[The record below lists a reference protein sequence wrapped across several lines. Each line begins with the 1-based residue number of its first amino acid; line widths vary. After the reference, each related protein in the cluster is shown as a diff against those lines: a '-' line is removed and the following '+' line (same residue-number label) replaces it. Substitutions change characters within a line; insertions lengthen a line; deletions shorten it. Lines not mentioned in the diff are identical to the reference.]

1 MSMHHQSIHYLEF
14 PVSSF
19 IFENS
24 GQQISN
30 QRGSE
35 RRGNYFKRLLLV
47 LCTMIS
53 TIISI
58 AMVTPALFLVFTL
71 ILAHHTYFN
80 MRGSNFR
87 LRGSCLPKKQGE
99 YTGKKLLDFVLILV
113 EIHLPENIAAVAVG
127 LVVVVQC
134 SFPSLTK

>member
-1 MSMHHQSIHYLEF
+1 MHHQSIHYLEF

-30 QRGSE
+30 QRGSK
-35 RRGNYFKRLLLV
+35 RRGNCFKRLLV

-71 ILAHHTYFN
+71 ILAHHTYN
-80 MRGSNFR
+80 SMIGSNFR
-87 LRGSCLPKKQGE
+87 LRGSSLPKKQGRDWE
-99 YTGKKLLDFVLILV
+99 KTTRLCFNPGGNPLTRK
-113 EIHLPENIAAVAVG
+113 HCRSRCRTSSS
-127 LVVVVQC
+127 C
-134 SFPSLTK
+134 SMFIPQSD